1 MMKLINKAA
10 AGILLSILLTM
21 ALTGCQ
27 SNGAKSPEAAQSSA
41 ENNTSNEQAKV
52 GEEASNSTA
61 PASEDSE
68 GQSAEAIKE
77 GSMEKEG
84 NVVLKE
90 LAFVYN
96 EHTIAISDTANEDQ
110 MEQMLGKP
118 DNLKSHTYSAGDGT
132 NMDTL
137 IGFTEKVYT
146 YPGLEIKT
154 ISIPEGKQDSIFHI
168 GITDPKYATVRNIK
182 AGDSLDTLKN
192 AYPEGKL
199 LGDGAP
205 NEEDEFRYEPSNYVD
220 VMSFHIK
227 NAKVESIQIY
237 SLLD

>member
-1 MMKLINKAA
+1 MKLINKTAVF
-10 AGILLSILLTM
+10 ILLSLILTT

-27 SNGAKSPEAAQSSA
+27 SSNATSPEPAQNSA
-41 ENNTSNEQAKV
+41 EQNTSDKQNM
-52 GEEASNSTA
+52 GEEATNSDT
-61 PASEDSE
+61 PTTQSSE
-68 GQSAEAIKE
+68 GEEGTEVIKE

-96 EHTIAISDTANEDQ
+96 DHTIAISDIANEEQ

-168 GITDPKYATVRNIK
+168 EITDPKYVTARNVK
-182 AGDSLDTLKN
+182 AGDSLDTLKS

-205 NEEDEFRYEPSNYVD
+205 DEEDDFRYEPSNYVD

-227 NAKVESIQIY
+227 DAKVESIQIY

>member
-1 MMKLINKAA
+1 MKLTKKT
-10 AGILLSILLTM
+10 AGFVMMSILLTM
-21 ALTGCQ
+21 ALAGCQ
-27 SNGAKSPEAAQSSA
+27 SNSAKSPEAAQNSA
-41 ENNTSNEQAKV
+41 ENNTPDEQAK
-52 GEEASNSTA
+52 GEEASNSAA
-61 PASEDSE
+61 PASGNSE
-68 GQSAEAIKE
+68 EESAEAIKE
-77 GSMEKEG
+77 GSIEKEG

-118 DNLKSHTYSAGDGT
+118 DNLKSHTYSADDGT

-168 GITDPKYATVRNIK
+168 EITDPKYTTVRNIK

-199 LGDGAP
+199 LGNGAP
-205 NEEDEFRYEPSNYVD
+205 DEEDDFRYEPSNYVD

-227 NAKVESIQIY
+227 DAKVESIQIF

>member
-1 MMKLINKAA
+1 MMKLTKKSASF
-10 AGILLSILLTM
+10 ILLSVLLTM

-27 SNGAKSPEAAQSSA
+27 STDAKSPATGQNSA
-41 ENNTSNEQAKV
+41 EQNTSNGQSKDEGTSDSKKSDS
-52 GEEASNSTA
+52 EST
-61 PASEDSE
+61 E
-68 GQSAEAIKE
+68 GQSSEVVKE
-77 GSMEKEG
+77 GSVQKEG

-96 EHTIAISDTANEDQ
+96 NQTIAISDTVNEEQ
-110 MEQMLGKP
+110 MEQELGKP
-118 DNLKSHTYSAGDGT
+118 DKMKSHTYTAGDGT
-132 NMDTL
+132 NMDNL

-154 ISIPEGKQDSIFHI
+154 ISVPGGKQDSIFNI
-168 GITDPKYATVRNIK
+168 KITDPKYTTVRNIK
-182 AGDSLDTLKN
+182 AGDSLDTLKK

-199 LGDGAP
+199 VGNGAP
-205 NEEDEFRYEPSNYVD
+205 DEEDDFRYEPSNYVD

-227 NAKVESIQIY
+227 DAKVESIHIF

>member
-1 MMKLINKAA
+1 MKLINKATA
-10 AGILLSILLTM
+10 VILLSILLTM

-27 SNGAKSPEAAQSSA
+27 SNDAKSPEAAQNSA
-41 ENNTSNEQAKV
+41 EKNTPDEQ
-52 GEEASNSTA
+52 N
-61 PASEDSE
+61 
-68 GQSAEAIKE
+68 AEAIKE

-118 DNLKSHTYSAGDGT
+118 ANLKSHTYSADDGT

-168 GITDPKYATVRNIK
+168 EITDPKYATVRNIK

-205 NEEDEFRYEPSNYVD
+205 NEEDDFRYEPSNYVD

-227 NAKVESIQIY
+227 DAKVESIQIY

>member
-1 MMKLINKAA
+1 MMKLTKKAA
-10 AGILLSILLTM
+10 GFIILGALLTV

-27 SNGAKSPEAAQSSA
+27 SSDATSPATGQ
-41 ENNTSNEQAKV
+41 NTANEQSK
-52 GEEASNSTA
+52 GEGATNANA
-61 PASEDSE
+61 PASESSE
-68 GQSAEAIKE
+68 EKGTEAIKE

-110 MEQMLGKP
+110 MEQMLGKS
-118 DNLKSHTYSAGDGT
+118 DNLKSHTYSADDGT

-146 YPGLEIKT
+146 YPGLKIKT

-168 GITDPKYATVRNIK
+168 EITDPKYATVRNIK

-205 NEEDEFRYEPSNYVD
+205 DEEDDYRYEPSNYVD

-227 NAKVESIQIY
+227 DAKVESIQIY

>member
-1 MMKLINKAA
+1 MMKLTKKAA
-10 AGILLSILLTM
+10 GFIVLGALLTG

-27 SNGAKSPEAAQSSA
+27 SSDATSPATGQ
-41 ENNTSNEQAKV
+41 NTANEQSK
-52 GEEASNSTA
+52 GEGASNSTA
-61 PASEDSE
+61 PASESSE
-68 GQSAEAIKE
+68 EKGTEAIKE

-118 DNLKSHTYSAGDGT
+118 DNLKSHTYSADDGT

-168 GITDPKYATVRNIK
+168 EITDPKYTTVRNIK

-199 LGDGAP
+199 VGDGAP
-205 NEEDEFRYEPSNYVD
+205 DEEDDFRYEPSNYVD

-227 NAKVESIQIY
+227 DAKVESIQIY

>member
-1 MMKLINKAA
+1 MKLINKATA
-10 AGILLSILLTM
+10 VILLSILLTM

-27 SNGAKSPEAAQSSA
+27 SNNAKSPEAAQNSA
-41 ENNTSNEQAKV
+41 EKNTSNEQAK
-52 GEEASNSTA
+52 GKGALNSTTA
-61 PASEDSE
+61 PASENSK
-68 GQSAEAIKE
+68 GQSAEVIKE

-96 EHTIAISDTANEDQ
+96 KHTIAISDTANEDQ

-118 DNLKSHTYSAGDGT
+118 DNLKSHTYSADDGT
-132 NMDTL
+132 NMDML

-154 ISIPEGKQDSIFHI
+154 ISIPKGKQDSIFHI
-168 GITDPKYATVRNIK
+168 EITDPKYATVRNIK

-199 LGDGAP
+199 LGNGGP
-205 NEEDEFRYEPSNYVD
+205 NEEDDFRYEPSNYVD

-227 NAKVESIQIY
+227 DAKVESIQIY

>member
-1 MMKLINKAA
+1 MMKITKKAA
-10 AGILLSILLTM
+10 GFIVLGVLLTG

-27 SNGAKSPEAAQSSA
+27 SSDATSPATGQ
-41 ENNTSNEQAKV
+41 NTTNEQSK
-52 GEEASNSTA
+52 GEGATNSSA
-61 PASEDSE
+61 PASENSE
-68 GQSAEAIKE
+68 EKGTEAIKE

-96 EHTIAISDTANEDQ
+96 EHTIAISDTANEEQ

-118 DNLKSHTYSAGDGT
+118 DNLKSHTYTADDGT

-168 GITDPKYATVRNIK
+168 EITDPKYTTVRNIK

-205 NEEDEFRYEPSNYVD
+205 DEEDDFRYEPSNYVD

-227 NAKVESIQIY
+227 DAKVESIQIY

>member
-1 MMKLINKAA
+1 MMKLTKKAA
-10 AGILLSILLTM
+10 GFIVLGALLTG
-21 ALTGCQ
+21 ALMGCQ
-27 SNGAKSPEAAQSSA
+27 SSDATSPATGQNTANDQS
-41 ENNTSNEQAKV
+41 N
-52 GEEASNSTA
+52 GEEASNS
-61 PASEDSE
+61 
-68 GQSAEAIKE
+68 
-77 GSMEKEG
+77 
-84 NVVLKE
+84 
-90 LAFVYN
+90 
-96 EHTIAISDTANEDQ
+96 TIAISDTANEEQ
-110 MEQMLGKP
+110 MEQLLGKP
-118 DNLKSHTYSAGDGT
+118 DNLKSHTYTADDGT

-168 GITDPKYATVRNIK
+168 EITDPKYATERNIK

-199 LGDGAP
+199 LGDGASD
-205 NEEDEFRYEPSNYVD
+205 EEDDFRYEPSNYVD

-227 NAKVESIQIY
+227 DAKVESIQIY

>member
-1 MMKLINKAA
+1 MKLINKATA
-10 AGILLSILLTM
+10 IILLSTLLTM

-27 SNGAKSPEAAQSSA
+27 SNGAKSPEAAQNSA
-41 ENNTSNEQAKV
+41 EKNTSNEQAK
-52 GEEASNSTA
+52 GEGASNSTA
-61 PASEDSE
+61 PASENSE

-110 MEQMLGKP
+110 MEQMLGQP
-118 DNLKSHTYSAGDGT
+118 DNLKSHTYSADDGT

-154 ISIPEGKQDSIFHI
+154 IRIPEGKQDSIFHI
-168 GITDPKYATVRNIK
+168 EITDPKYATVRNIK
-182 AGDSLDTLKN
+182 AGDSLDTLKD

-205 NEEDEFRYEPSNYVD
+205 DEEDDFRYEPSNYVD

-227 NAKVESIQIY
+227 DAKVESIQIY

>member
-1 MMKLINKAA
+1 MKSINKATA
-10 AGILLSILLTM
+10 VILLSILLTM

-41 ENNTSNEQAKV
+41 EKNTPDEQ
-52 GEEASNSTA
+52 ST
-61 PASEDSE
+61 
-68 GQSAEAIKE
+68 EAIKE

-118 DNLKSHTYSAGDGT
+118 DNLKSHTYSADDGT

-168 GITDPKYATVRNIK
+168 EITDPKYATVRNIK

-205 NEEDEFRYEPSNYVD
+205 NEEDDFRYEPSNYVD

-227 NAKVESIQIY
+227 DAKVESIQIY

>member
-1 MMKLINKAA
+1 MKLTKKAA
-10 AGILLSILLTM
+10 GFIVLGALLTV

-27 SNGAKSPEAAQSSA
+27 SNDATPPTTGQ
-41 ENNTSNEQAKV
+41 NTANEQSK
-52 GEEASNSTA
+52 GEEATNA
-61 PASEDSE
+61 NANASESSE
-68 GQSAEAIKE
+68 EKGTEAIKE

-96 EHTIAISDTANEDQ
+96 EHTIAISDIANEDQ

-118 DNLKSHTYSAGDGT
+118 DNMKSHTYSADDGT

-168 GITDPKYATVRNIK
+168 EITDPKYTTVRNIK
-182 AGDSLDTLKN
+182 AGDSLDILKN

-199 LGDGAP
+199 LGNGAP
-205 NEEDEFRYEPSNYVD
+205 DEEDDFRYEPSNYVD

-227 NAKVESIQIY
+227 DAKVESIQIY

>member
-1 MMKLINKAA
+1 MKLINKATA
-10 AGILLSILLTM
+10 VILLSILLTM
-21 ALTGCQ
+21 AMTGCL
-27 SNGAKSPEAAQSSA
+27 SNGGKSPEAVQNSA
-41 ENNTSNEQAKV
+41 EKNTPDEQAK
-52 GEEASNSTA
+52 GEGASNSTA
-61 PASEDSE
+61 PASENSE

-118 DNLKSHTYSAGDGT
+118 ENLKSHTYRAGDGT

-168 GITDPKYATVRNIK
+168 EITDPKYATVRNIK
-182 AGDSLDTLKN
+182 TGDSLDTLKN

-205 NEEDEFRYEPSNYVD
+205 NEEDDFRYEPSNYVD

-227 NAKVESIQIY
+227 DGKVESIQIY

>member
-1 MMKLINKAA
+1 MKTKNKATA
-10 AGILLSILLTM
+10 VILLSILLTM

-27 SNGAKSPEAAQSSA
+27 TNGATSSEPAQNSTESS
-41 ENNTSNEQAKV
+41 TPNEQATSEGV
-52 GEEASNSTA
+52 PDSTA
-61 PASEDSE
+61 PASENSE
-68 GQSAEAIKE
+68 EQSAEAIKE
-77 GSMEKEG
+77 GSIEKEG

-118 DNLKSHTYSAGDGT
+118 DNLKSHTYSADDGT

-168 GITDPKYATVRNIK
+168 EITDPKYTTVRNIK

-199 LGDGAP
+199 LGNGAP
-205 NEEDEFRYEPSNYVD
+205 DEEDDFRYEPSNYVD

-227 NAKVESIQIY
+227 DAKVESIQIY

>member
-1 MMKLINKAA
+1 MKLINKTAVF
-10 AGILLSILLTM
+10 ILLSLILTT

-27 SNGAKSPEAAQSSA
+27 SSNATSPEPAQKSA
-41 ENNTSNEQAKV
+41 EQNTSDKQNM
-52 GEEASNSTA
+52 GEEATNSGKPTTQI
-61 PASEDSE
+61 SE
-68 GQSAEAIKE
+68 GEEGAEVIKE

-96 EHTIAISDTANEDQ
+96 GHTIAISDIANEEQ

-118 DNLKSHTYSAGDGT
+118 DNLKTHTYTADDGT

-168 GITDPKYATVRNIK
+168 EITDPKYVTARNIK
-182 AGDSLDTLKN
+182 TGDSLETLKST
-192 AYPEGKL
+192 YPEGKL

-205 NEEDEFRYEPSNYVD
+205 DEEDDFRYEPSNYVD

-227 NAKVESIQIY
+227 DAKVESIQIY

>member
-1 MMKLINKAA
+1 MKLTKKAA
-10 AGILLSILLTM
+10 GFIVLGALLTV

-27 SNGAKSPEAAQSSA
+27 SSDATSPATGQ
-41 ENNTSNEQAKV
+41 NTANEQSK
-52 GEEASNSTA
+52 GEGATNASA
-61 PASEDSE
+61 PASENSE
-68 GQSAEAIKE
+68 EKGTEAIKE

-118 DNLKSHTYSAGDGT
+118 DNLKSHTYSADDGT

-168 GITDPKYATVRNIK
+168 EITDPKYATVRNIK

-205 NEEDEFRYEPSNYVD
+205 DEEDDFRYEPSNYVD

-227 NAKVESIQIY
+227 DAKVESIQIY

>member
-1 MMKLINKAA
+1 MMKLTKKAA
-10 AGILLSILLTM
+10 SFIVLGALLTV

-27 SNGAKSPEAAQSSA
+27 SSDATSPETGQSTA
-41 ENNTSNEQAKV
+41 NEQSK
-52 GEEASNSTA
+52 GEGASNSTA
-61 PASEDSE
+61 PASENSE
-68 GQSAEAIKE
+68 EKGTEAIKE

-168 GITDPKYATVRNIK
+168 EITDPKYATVRNIK

-205 NEEDEFRYEPSNYVD
+205 DEEDDFRYEPSNYVD

-227 NAKVESIQIY
+227 DAKVESIQIY

>member
-1 MMKLINKAA
+1 MMKMINKATT
-10 AGILLSILLTM
+10 GILLSMLLTM

-27 SNGAKSPEAAQSSA
+27 SNGAKSPEAIQSPA
-41 ENNTSNEQAKV
+41 ENSTSNEQDK
-52 GEEASNSTA
+52 GEETSNSTT
-61 PASEDSE
+61 PASENSE
-68 GQSAEAIKE
+68 GQSSEAIKE
-77 GSMEKEG
+77 GSIEKEG

-96 EHTIAISDTANEDQ
+96 EHTIAISDTVNEDQ

-118 DNLKSHTYSAGDGT
+118 DNLKSHTYSADDGT

-168 GITDPKYATVRNIK
+168 EITDPKYTTVRNIK

-205 NEEDEFRYEPSNYVD
+205 DEEDDFRYEPSNYVD

-227 NAKVESIQIY
+227 DAKVESIQIY

>member
-1 MMKLINKAA
+1 MKLTNQSASL
-10 AGILLSILLTM
+10 ILLSALLTM

-27 SNGAKSPEAAQSSA
+27 SGNSNSPTPAQNSA
-41 ENNTSNEQAKV
+41 EQGASNEQNK
-52 GEEASNSTA
+52 GEGAASSNTS
-61 PASEDSE
+61 PSESSE
-68 GQSAEAIKE
+68 GEGSEVIKE

-96 EHTIAISDTANEDQ
+96 EHTIAIADTANEEQ

-118 DNLKSHTYSAGDGT
+118 DNLKSHTYSADDGT

-168 GITDPKYATVRNIK
+168 EITEPTYTTARNIK
-182 AGDSLDTLKN
+182 VGDSLDTLKS

-205 NEEDEFRYEPSNYVD
+205 NEEDDFRYEPSNYVD

-227 NAKVESIQIY
+227 DAKVESIQIY
-237 SLLD
+237 TLLD

>member
-1 MMKLINKAA
+1 MKWINKATA
-10 AGILLSILLTM
+10 VFLLSILLTM

-27 SNGAKSPEAAQSSA
+27 FNGAKSPEAAQNSA
-41 ENNTSNEQAKV
+41 EKNTSNEQAE
-52 GEEASNSTA
+52 GEEASDSTA
-61 PASEDSE
+61 PATENSE
-68 GQSAEAIKE
+68 GQGAEAIKE

-137 IGFTEKVYT
+137 IGLTEKVYT

-168 GITDPKYATVRNIK
+168 EITDPKYATMRNIK
-182 AGDSLDTLKN
+182 AGDSLDILKN

>member
-1 MMKLINKAA
+1 MKMINKAA

-27 SNGAKSPEAAQSSA
+27 SNGAKSPEEGQNSA
-41 ENNTSNEQAKV
+41 EKNTSNEQAESE
-52 GEEASNSTA
+52 GASNSTA
-61 PASEDSE
+61 PASGISG

-168 GITDPKYATVRNIK
+168 EMTDPKYATVRNIK

-205 NEEDEFRYEPSNYVD
+205 NEEEEFRYEPSNYVD

>member
-1 MMKLINKAA
+1 MMKLLNKAPA
-10 AGILLSILLTM
+10 IILLSILLTL

-27 SNGAKSPEAAQSSA
+27 SGGAKSPEAAQNSA
-41 ENNTSNEQAKV
+41 ENNTPDEQAK
-52 GEEASNSTA
+52 GEGASNSTA
-61 PASEDSE
+61 PASENSE

-96 EHTIAISDTANEDQ
+96 KHTIAISDTANEDQ
-110 MEQMLGKP
+110 MKQMLGKP
-118 DNLKSHTYSAGDGT
+118 DNLKSHTYSADDGT

-154 ISIPEGKQDSIFHI
+154 ISIPKGKQDSIFHI
-168 GITDPKYATVRNIK
+168 EITDSKYATVRNIK

-205 NEEDEFRYEPSNYVD
+205 DEEDDFRYEPSNYVD

-227 NAKVESIQIY
+227 DAKVESIQIY

>member
-1 MMKLINKAA
+1 MMKLTTKAA
-10 AGILLSILLTM
+10 GFIVLGALLTG

-27 SNGAKSPEAAQSSA
+27 SSDATSPANGQNTTNEQSKGEGATNTNTPAA
-41 ENNTSNEQAKV
+41 ENS
-52 GEEASNSTA
+52 EEKGT
-61 PASEDSE
+61 
-68 GQSAEAIKE
+68 EAIKE

-96 EHTIAISDTANEDQ
+96 EHTIAISDTANEDK

-118 DNLKSHTYSAGDGT
+118 DNLKSHTYTADDGT

-168 GITDPKYATVRNIK
+168 EITDPKYTTVRNIK

-199 LGDGAP
+199 VGDGAP
-205 NEEDEFRYEPSNYVD
+205 DEEDDFRYEPSNYVD

-227 NAKVESIQIY
+227 DAKVESIQIY

>member
-1 MMKLINKAA
+1 MKSINKATA
-10 AGILLSILLTM
+10 VLLLSILLTM

-27 SNGAKSPEAAQSSA
+27 SNGAKSPEAAQNSA
-41 ENNTSNEQAKV
+41 EKNTLNEQPKGDGV
-52 GEEASNSTA
+52 SNSTA
-61 PASEDSE
+61 PAPGNSE
-68 GQSAEAIKE
+68 GQSGEAIKE

-96 EHTIAISDTANEDQ
+96 ENTIAIMDTANEDQ

-118 DNLKSHTYSAGDGT
+118 DNLNSHTYSADDGK

-154 ISIPEGKQDSIFHI
+154 ISIPEGIQDSIFHI
-168 GITDPKYATVRNIK
+168 EITDPKYATVRNIK
-182 AGDSLDTLKN
+182 VGDSLDTLKN

-199 LGDGAP
+199 LGEGAP
-205 NEEDEFRYEPSNYVD
+205 DEEDHFRYEPSNYVD
-220 VMSFHIK
+220 VMSFRIM

>member
-1 MMKLINKAA
+1 MKLTKKTACFVMM
-10 AGILLSILLTM
+10 SILLTM
-21 ALTGCQ
+21 ALAGCQ
-27 SNGAKSPEAAQSSA
+27 SNSAKSPEAAQNSA
-41 ENNTSNEQAKV
+41 ENNTPDEQAK

-61 PASEDSE
+61 PASGNSE
-68 GQSAEAIKE
+68 EESAEAIKE
-77 GSMEKEG
+77 GSIEKEG

-118 DNLKSHTYSAGDGT
+118 DNLKSHTYSADDGT

-168 GITDPKYATVRNIK
+168 EITDPKYTTVRNIK

-192 AYPEGKL
+192 TYPEGKL
-199 LGDGAP
+199 LGNGAP
-205 NEEDEFRYEPSNYVD
+205 DEEDDFRYEPSNYVD

-227 NAKVESIQIY
+227 DAKVESIQIF

>member
-1 MMKLINKAA
+1 MMKLTKKAA
-10 AGILLSILLTM
+10 GFIVLGALLTV

-27 SNGAKSPEAAQSSA
+27 SSDATSPATGQ
-41 ENNTSNEQAKV
+41 NTANEQSK
-52 GEEASNSTA
+52 GEGATNASA
-61 PASEDSE
+61 PASENSE
-68 GQSAEAIKE
+68 EKGTEAIKE

-96 EHTIAISDTANEDQ
+96 EHTIAISDSANEDQ

-118 DNLKSHTYSAGDGT
+118 DNLKSHTYSADDGT

-168 GITDPKYATVRNIK
+168 EITDPKYATVRNIK

-205 NEEDEFRYEPSNYVD
+205 DEEDDFRYEPSNYVD

-227 NAKVESIQIY
+227 DAKVESIQIY

>member
-1 MMKLINKAA
+1 MKLTKKAA
-10 AGILLSILLTM
+10 GFIVLGVLLTG

-27 SNGAKSPEAAQSSA
+27 SSEATSPASGQ
-41 ENNTSNEQAKV
+41 NTANEQSK
-52 GEEASNSTA
+52 GEGATNSTA
-61 PASEDSE
+61 PASENSE
-68 GQSAEAIKE
+68 EKGTEAIKE

-96 EHTIAISDTANEDQ
+96 EHTIAISDSANEDQ

-118 DNLKSHTYSAGDGT
+118 ENLKSHTYSAGDGT

-168 GITDPKYATVRNIK
+168 EITDPKYATVRNIK

-199 LGDGAP
+199 VGDGAP
-205 NEEDEFRYEPSNYVD
+205 DEEDDFRYEPSNYVD

-227 NAKVESIQIY
+227 DAKVESIQIY

>member
-1 MMKLINKAA
+1 MMKLTKKAA
-10 AGILLSILLTM
+10 GFIVLGALLTV

-27 SNGAKSPEAAQSSA
+27 SSDATSPATGQ
-41 ENNTSNEQAKV
+41 NTANEQSK
-52 GEEASNSTA
+52 GEGATNASA
-61 PASEDSE
+61 PASENSE
-68 GQSAEAIKE
+68 EKGTEAIKE

-118 DNLKSHTYSAGDGT
+118 DNLKSHTYSADDGT

-168 GITDPKYATVRNIK
+168 EITDPKYATVRNIK

-205 NEEDEFRYEPSNYVD
+205 DEEDDFRYEPSNYVD

-227 NAKVESIQIY
+227 DAKVESIQIY

>member
-1 MMKLINKAA
+1 MKLTKKAA
-10 AGILLSILLTM
+10 GFIVLGALLTV

-27 SNGAKSPEAAQSSA
+27 SSEATSPATGQ
-41 ENNTSNEQAKV
+41 NTANEQNT
-52 GEEASNSTA
+52 GEGATNANA
-61 PASEDSE
+61 PASKSSE
-68 GQSAEAIKE
+68 EKGTEAIKE

-118 DNLKSHTYSAGDGT
+118 DNVKSHTYSADDGT

-168 GITDPKYATVRNIK
+168 EITDPKYATVRNIK
-182 AGDSLDTLKN
+182 AGDGLDTLKD

-199 LGDGAP
+199 LGDGAA
-205 NEEDEFRYEPSNYVD
+205 NEEDDFRYEPSNYVD

-227 NAKVESIQIY
+227 DANVESIQIY

>member
-1 MMKLINKAA
+1 MKLINKAA
-10 AGILLSILLTM
+10 AGILLSVLLTM

-27 SNGAKSPEAAQSSA
+27 SNGAKSSEAAQSSA
-41 ENNTSNEQAKV
+41 ENNTSNEQAKG

-61 PASEDSE
+61 PASENSE

-168 GITDPKYATVRNIK
+168 EMTDPKYATVRNIK

-199 LGDGAP
+199 LGEGAP

>member
-1 MMKLINKAA
+1 MKLTKKAA
-10 AGILLSILLTM
+10 SFIVLGALLTG

-27 SNGAKSPEAAQSSA
+27 SSDATSPATGQ
-41 ENNTSNEQAKV
+41 NTANEQSK
-52 GEEASNSTA
+52 GEGAANSTA
-61 PASEDSE
+61 PASENSE
-68 GQSAEAIKE
+68 EKGTEAIKE

-168 GITDPKYATVRNIK
+168 EITDPKYATVRNIK
-182 AGDSLDTLKN
+182 AGDSLDTLKS

-205 NEEDEFRYEPSNYVD
+205 DEEDDFRYEPSNYVD

-227 NAKVESIQIY
+227 DAKVESIQIY

>member
-1 MMKLINKAA
+1 MKLTKKAA
-10 AGILLSILLTM
+10 GFIILGALLTV

-27 SNGAKSPEAAQSSA
+27 SSDATSPATGQ
-41 ENNTSNEQAKV
+41 NTANEQSK
-52 GEEASNSTA
+52 GEGATNSPT
-61 PASEDSE
+61 PASESSE
-68 GQSAEAIKE
+68 EKGTEAIKE

-118 DNLKSHTYSAGDGT
+118 DNLKSHTYSADDGT
-132 NMDTL
+132 NIDTL

-168 GITDPKYATVRNIK
+168 EITDPKYTTVRNIK
-182 AGDSLDTLKN
+182 AGDSLDTLKD

-205 NEEDEFRYEPSNYVD
+205 NEEDDYRYEPSNYVD

-227 NAKVESIQIY
+227 DAKVESIQIY

>member
-1 MMKLINKAA
+1 MKLTKKAA
-10 AGILLSILLTM
+10 GFIVLGALLTG

-27 SNGAKSPEAAQSSA
+27 SSDATSPATGQ
-41 ENNTSNEQAKV
+41 NTANEQSK

-61 PASEDSE
+61 SPSENSE
-68 GQSAEAIKE
+68 EQSGEAIKE

-96 EHTIAISDTANEDQ
+96 EHTIAISDTANEEQ

-118 DNLKSHTYSAGDGT
+118 DNLKSHTYTADDGT

-168 GITDPKYATVRNIK
+168 EITDPKYATVRNIK

-199 LGDGAP
+199 LGNGASD
-205 NEEDEFRYEPSNYVD
+205 EEDDFRYEPSNYVD

-227 NAKVESIQIY
+227 DAKVESIQIY

>member
-1 MMKLINKAA
+1 MMKLTKKAA
-10 AGILLSILLTM
+10 GFIVLGALLTG

-27 SNGAKSPEAAQSSA
+27 SSDATSPATGQ
-41 ENNTSNEQAKV
+41 NTANEQSK
-52 GEEASNSTA
+52 GEGVTNSTA
-61 PASEDSE
+61 PASENSE
-68 GQSAEAIKE
+68 EKGTEAIKE

-96 EHTIAISDTANEDQ
+96 EHTIAISNTANEDQ
-110 MEQMLGKP
+110 MEQLLGKP
-118 DNLKSHTYSAGDGT
+118 DNLKSHTYSADDGT

-168 GITDPKYATVRNIK
+168 EITDPKYATVRNIK

-205 NEEDEFRYEPSNYVD
+205 DEEDDFRYEPSNYVD

-227 NAKVESIQIY
+227 DAKVESIQIY

>member
-1 MMKLINKAA
+1 MMKLTKKAA
-10 AGILLSILLTM
+10 GFIVLGALLTV

-27 SNGAKSPEAAQSSA
+27 SSDATSPATGQ
-41 ENNTSNEQAKV
+41 NTANEQNK
-52 GEEASNSTA
+52 GEGASNSTA
-61 PASEDSE
+61 PASENSE

-118 DNLKSHTYSAGDGT
+118 DNLKSHTYSADDGT

-168 GITDPKYATVRNIK
+168 EITDPKYTTVRNIK

-199 LGDGAP
+199 LGNGAP
-205 NEEDEFRYEPSNYVD
+205 DEEDDFRYEPSNYVD

-227 NAKVESIQIY
+227 DAKVESIQIY

>member
-1 MMKLINKAA
+1 MMKLINKATT
-10 AGILLSILLTM
+10 GILLSMLLTM

-27 SNGAKSPEAAQSSA
+27 SNGAKSPEAIQNPG
-41 ENNTSNEQAKV
+41 ENSTSNEQAK
-52 GEEASNSTA
+52 GEETSNSST
-61 PASEDSE
+61 PGSENSE
-68 GQSAEAIKE
+68 EQGSEAIKE
-77 GSMEKEG
+77 GSIEKEG

-118 DNLKSHTYSAGDGT
+118 DNLKSHTYSADDGT

-168 GITDPKYATVRNIK
+168 EITDPKYATVRNIK

-205 NEEDEFRYEPSNYVD
+205 DEEDDFRYEPSNYVD

-227 NAKVESIQIY
+227 DAKVESIQIY

>member
-1 MMKLINKAA
+1 MKLINKATGVIVLGA
-10 AGILLSILLTM
+10 LLTV
-21 ALTGCQ
+21 ALAGCQ
-27 SNGAKSPEAAQSSA
+27 SSDATSPATGQ
-41 ENNTSNEQAKV
+41 NTANEQSK
-52 GEEASNSTA
+52 GEGATNANA
-61 PASEDSE
+61 PASESSE
-68 GQSAEAIKE
+68 EKGTEAIKE

-118 DNLKSHTYSAGDGT
+118 DNLKSHTYSADDGT

-168 GITDPKYATVRNIK
+168 EITDPKYATARNIK

-205 NEEDEFRYEPSNYVD
+205 DEEDDFRYEPSNYVD

-227 NAKVESIQIY
+227 DAKVESIQIY

>member
-1 MMKLINKAA
+1 MMKLTKKAA
-10 AGILLSILLTM
+10 GFIVLAALLTG

-27 SNGAKSPEAAQSSA
+27 SSDATSPATGQ
-41 ENNTSNEQAKV
+41 NTANEQSK

-61 PASEDSE
+61 PPSENSE
-68 GQSAEAIKE
+68 EQSGEAIKE

-96 EHTIAISDTANEDQ
+96 EHTIAISDTANEEQ

-118 DNLKSHTYSAGDGT
+118 DNLKSHTYTADDGT

-168 GITDPKYATVRNIK
+168 EITDPKYATVRNIK

-205 NEEDEFRYEPSNYVD
+205 DEEDDFRYEPSNYVD